1 MNALQDYLEGDT
13 STAKAAQ
20 ERMDAMERLNP
31 TIYEIAL
38 RAAFLES
45 GVDEKDAR
53 QVLDDLAAKY
63 PFLGSVEPKSTI
75 CPKHDETDFVW
86 DFDAYYCRRC
96 LFRVEERK
104 VTMEQNTPLPNTIP
118 GNYPGLTSWV
128 EPVQNEPTDYIE
140 RAKSLVR
147 AQVNEEMFST
157 GASQFEVYVVWFC
170 KTLQN
175 WKAIICTTM
184 PDGMLYE
191 VTHNGDKR
199 ETYIDAYRKQSNTVV
214 PD

>member
-13 STAKAAQ
+13 STARAAQ
-20 ERMDAMERLNP
+20 ERMDRTAKCISIFDEQM
-31 TIYEIAL
+31 A
-38 RAAFLES
+38 
-45 GVDEKDAR
+45 GKDMMDEKA
-53 QVLDDLAAKY
+53 
-63 PFLGSVEPKSTI
+63 
-75 CPKHDETDFVW
+75 
-86 DFDAYYCRRC
+86 
-96 LFRVEERK
+96 
-104 VTMEQNTPLPNTIP
+104 
-118 GNYPGLTSWV
+118 
-128 EPVQNEPTDYIE
+128 VQNEPTDYVE

-175 WKAIICTTM
+175 WKAIVCTTM

-191 VTHNGDKR
+191 VTHNGDNR
-199 ETYIDAYRKQSNTVV
+199 ETYIDGYRKQSNTVI